1 MQRRRSAAAAVA
13 GLLLAGVAL
22 AACSSPAAAPHATT
36 TAAPQ
41 QTTTTAGSTGTLA
54 TTPTTTTT
62 VPPTTTTVPAVFGV
76 GFAEETLVNP
86 NGTAVDYATG
96 GTMPRTLVTEI
107 RYPTVAASGDGA
119 PPARADGPFPLIVFA
134 HGYAV
139 TPDNYETLLDAWVR
153 AGFVVVAPLFP
164 DENGRE
170 VAALGGPDSYAGSRA
185 ENDLYEEPSDL
196 AYLVNE
202 ISVQAAHPAPAG
214 GGVLYHLVDPSRL
227 VLAGQSDGADA
238 VAALVYDS
246 AYAGDLGEMA
256 VKPRAV
262 GVFSGAEMGPSADY
276 RVPATAP
283 LLVVVQSATDECN
296 FPQLSTQLYDNVGL
310 GAGKWFLELLDS
322 THLGP
327 YATESAAGHVV
338 QAATAKLFDL
348 VVGRKTPHPAAIV
361 TIADGSG
368 VARLTAGLR
377 APAIRPFYPQSQAQ
391 VAAACALP

>member
-1 MQRRRSAAAAVA
+1 MATA
-13 GLLLAGVAL
+13 GLLLAGASL
-22 AACSSPAAAPHATT
+22 AACSSPAAAPRVTTTSAPYATT
-36 TAAPQ
+36 SS
-41 QTTTTAGSTGTLA
+41 AGSPGTLA
-54 TTPTTTTT
+54 TTPSTTTSTT
-62 VPPTTTTVPAVFGV
+62 VPTTTTTVPAVFGV

-86 NGTAVDYATG
+86 TGTAVDYATG

-107 RYPTVAASGDGA
+107 RYPTLAGSGAGA
-119 PPARADGPFPLIVFA
+119 RPAHAGGPFPLIVFA

-170 VAALGGPDSYAGSRA
+170 VAALGGPDSSAGSRA

-202 ISVQAAHPAPAG
+202 VAAQAAHPAPAG

-246 AYAGDLGEMA
+246 AYAGDFESMA
-256 VKPRAV
+256 DKPRAV
-262 GVFSGAEMGPSADY
+262 GVLSGAEMGPSADY
-276 RVPATAP
+276 RVPAPAP
-283 LLVVVQSATDECN
+283 FLVVAQSATDECN
-296 FPQLSTQLYDNVGL
+296 FPQMSTQLYDRLGE
-310 GAGKWFLELLDS
+310 GAGKWFLETLDS

-327 YATESAAGHVV
+327 YATESAAGMVV
-338 QAATAKLFDL
+338 QATTAELFDFA
-348 VVGRKTPHPAAIV
+348 VGRRSREPAGIV
-361 TIADGSG
+361 RVVLRSG
-368 VARLTAGLR
+368 VARLTAGPS
-377 APAIRPFYPQSQAQ
+377 APAIAPFYPQSQAQ

>member
-1 MQRRRSAAAAVA
+1 
-13 GLLLAGVAL
+13 
-22 AACSSPAAAPHATT
+22 
-36 TAAPQ
+36 
-41 QTTTTAGSTGTLA
+41 
-54 TTPTTTTT
+54 
-62 VPPTTTTVPAVFGV
+62 VPAVFGV

-86 NGTAVDYATG
+86 TGTAVDYATG

-107 RYPTVAASGDGA
+107 RYPTVAGSGTGA
-119 PPARADGPFPLIVFA
+119 PPARGDGPFPLIVFA

-139 TPDNYETLLDAWVR
+139 TPDNYDTLLDAWVR

-214 GGVLYHLVDPSRL
+214 GSVLYHLVDPSRL

-246 AYAGDLGEMA
+246 AYAGDLDSMA
-256 VKPRAV
+256 HQPRVV
-262 GVFSGAEMGPSADY
+262 GVFSGAEMGPSSNY
-276 RVPATAP
+276 RVPAPAP
-283 LLVVVQSATDECN
+283 LLVVVQSAADECN
-296 FPQLSTQLYDNVGL
+296 FPQLSTQLYDNL
-310 GAGKWFLELLDS
+310 GEGSGKWFLETLNS

-327 YATESAAGHVV
+327 YATDSAAGQVV
-338 QAATAKLFDL
+338 QATTVKLFDL
-348 VVGRKTPHPAAIV
+348 AVGRKAPDPAAIV
-361 TIADGSG
+361 EVVLRSG
-368 VARLTAGLR
+368 VARLTGGPT